1 MPFQLHVPAKKVI
14 PDFHI
19 WDFPCKQSSPWKN
32 LWIPLELFHGAL
44 STVKSSGSL
53 AGAGST
59 VLDSPATM
67 SQPKAIESSNDKSA
81 AASNLEGTYCNIYS
95 IYQHRAVVMDHDLHW
110 EKKTHHL
117 HFTHTAWGRLTK
129 TAHRCAVFNIPQE
142 GNPKSS
148 LAMWFEWW
156 HSTSLLWAHIS
167 PRQHQVGY
175 PAVAGKQHVSLKN
188 PSWKSRDATI
198 AVYIQYICICKNTI
212 TSSCQSCHTLPSLLH
227 ATESLPSWNGAMM
240 CHDRVSCSPCLH
252 WFFGWSFGLQVSSHP
267 LGPATPPGVSTSPKR
282 SCNATRTIEG
292 PLKVDPF
299 FFDGFHQLKRAWTW
313 HLLKI

>member
-1 MPFQLHVPAKKVI
+1 MQTELAVI
-14 PDFHI
+14 
-19 WDFPCKQSSPWKN
+19 N
-32 LWIPLELFHGAL
+32 LWIPLELFDRAL

-81 AASNLEGTYCNIYS
+81 AASNLEGTYCNIRKYACTS
-95 IYQHRAVVMDHDLHW
+95 TNIELLSWITIYTGRKK
-110 EKKTHHL
+110 EKHHL
-117 HFTHTAWGRLTK
+117 HTHSLGEVHK
-129 TAHRCAVFNIPQE
+129 NIVASDVSDFSQMRSIQYSSRRYS
-142 GNPKSS
+142 NPKSS

-156 HSTSLLWAHIS
+156 HSTSLLWAHTSPTSATSGIS
-167 PRQHQVGY
+167 SCCRQTACFTKEPILEITACHHCTVY
-175 PAVAGKQHVSLKN
+175 
-188 PSWKSRDATI
+188 T
-198 AVYIQYICICKNTI
+198 VYIYINTI
-212 TSSCQSCHTLPSLLH
+212 TSSCLSCHTLPSLLH
-227 ATESLPSWNGAMM
+227 TTESLPSWNGAMM

-292 PLKVDPF
+292 PLKVN
-299 FFDGFHQLKRAWTW
+299 L
-313 HLLKI
+313 